1 MTKTIFI
8 TGATAGF
15 GAAAAR
21 RFAREG
27 WRVIGTGR
35 RGERLRS
42 MAEELGENFLPL
54 ELDIR
59 DIRALSD
66 VAGMNAP
73 WGDIDLLL
81 NNAGLAPPTD
91 PLPAADWERVEQV
104 IDTNITG
111 LVALTRALLPKLV
124 ERRGQIINLSSVAAT
139 YPYKGGAVYAGTKAF
154 VRQFSLDLR
163 CDLAGT
169 GVRVTSI
176 EPGMAETEFTIVRTG
191 GDEEA
196 SRKLYADM
204 QPMTAD
210 DLADLFWWLA
220 NLPSHLNINAIELMP
235 VSQSWAGFTV
245 HREGL
250 RAAAA
255 GVEPP
260 AMSIDQRLA
269 ELGVTLPQPAAP
281 VASYVPAVEQGG
293 LLHISGQISFG
304 EDGSLIKGRLGEDL
318 DLVAGIAAARRC
330 GIMLVAQM
338 KAALGSLDRVERVVK
353 LGVFVNSSPDFTD
366 QPKVANGAS
375 ELMQDVFGE
384 AGRHARSAVGV
395 TVLPLGVAVEVDAIV
410 AVRN

>member
-54 ELDIR
+54 ELDMR

-104 IDTNITG
+104 IDTNLTG

-245 HREGL
+245 HREG
-250 RAAAA
+250 
-255 GVEPP
+255 
-260 AMSIDQRLA
+260 
-269 ELGVTLPQPAAP
+269 
-281 VASYVPAVEQGG
+281 
-293 LLHISGQISFG
+293 
-304 EDGSLIKGRLGEDL
+304 
-318 DLVAGIAAARRC
+318 
-330 GIMLVAQM
+330 
-338 KAALGSLDRVERVVK
+338 
-353 LGVFVNSSPDFTD
+353 
-366 QPKVANGAS
+366 
-375 ELMQDVFGE
+375 
-384 AGRHARSAVGV
+384 
-395 TVLPLGVAVEVDAIV
+395 
-410 AVRN
+410 